1 MVSELVLKAMG
12 GCFFLTARG
21 LLPSRAGQEGNLL
34 PHCNLLHCQGGAEN
48 TQGRQSARN
57 ILQLL

>member
-1 MVSELVLKAMG
+1 MVSEPVLKAMG
-12 GCFFLTARG
+12 GCFFLTAQG
-21 LLPSRAGQEGNLL
+21 LLPSQARQEGNL
-34 PHCNLLHCQGGAEN
+34 PRCNLLHEHQGGAEN